1 MKIFTEVIIIKT
13 KTVSESITRTGNLMQ
28 PSEANSAG
36 NVHGG
41 EIMKMMDNSA
51 GIVAARHA
59 RSRVVTARVDCLE
72 FHYPIHVGYFVTCE
86 SKITYVG
93 KKSMEVL
100 VKVYSENIRKD
111 QEAILAL
118 TGYFTMV
125 ALDDDGKA
133 IEVPQL
139 EITNEEEQKLF
150 DEGKQRYLARKQ
162 AEIKQ

>member
-1 MKIFTEVIIIKT
+1 MKT
-13 KTVSESITRTGNLMQ
+13 KTVSESKTTTGNLMQ
-28 PSEANSAG
+28 PSQANASG

-41 EIMKMMDNSA
+41 EIMKMMDNAA
-51 GIVAARHA
+51 GIAAARHA

-86 SKITYVG
+86 SQLTYVG

-100 VKVYSENIRKD
+100 VKVFSENVRED
-111 QEAILAL
+111 QKAILAL

-125 ALDDDGKA
+125 ALDENGKS

-139 EITNEEEQKLF
+139 TISSEEEQKLF
-150 DEGKQRYLARKQ
+150 DEGKQRYLIRKQ
-162 AEIKQ
+162 SENI

>member
-1 MKIFTEVIIIKT
+1 MKT
-13 KTVSESITRTGNLMQ
+13 KTVSESKTTTGNLML
-28 PSEANSAG
+28 PSQANASG

-41 EIMKMMDNSA
+41 EIMKMMDNAA
-51 GIVAARHA
+51 GIVATRHA

-86 SKITYVG
+86 SQLTYVG

-100 VKVYSENIRKD
+100 VKVFSENVRED
-111 QEAILAL
+111 QKAILAL

-125 ALDDDGKA
+125 ALDENGKS

-139 EITNEEEQKLF
+139 TITNEEEQKLF
-150 DEGKQRYLARKQ
+150 EEGKQRYLIRKQ
-162 AEIKQ
+162 NNDDQK